1 MPAFNITEARENI
14 RNIQNQIDQARI
26 QARQLLANPNATA
39 AEMDAHAATIQQLNA
54 RLNLAQQELQNGE
67 TAAAAQLTPAANQ
80 LNPLEE
86 SRLRNML
93 RSNEYARAFAD
104 AVRAGVTLKAG
115 RGVEKY
121 NVLYDALTIS
131 GGDPAGADGGF
142 LVPEDIDHQIH
153 ELRRTLNPLADLFSV
168 ESVSTNS
175 GWRIMDN
182 APETGMTAV
191 DEMGEIPQSDQPS
204 FAKVPYKLTKYAMWL
219 PVSNELASD
228 EVANL
233 FGYLSR
239 WIAKKGVITE
249 NILLLSILN
258 GLAAEDVAA
267 GNELKAIK
275 GVMNKTLDPA
285 IALTSTIVT
294 NQDGFDILDNLED
307 KTGRPLLNPDP
318 KTGTP
323 RLANGRTVHVIGN
336 NVLKTTENKAPM
348 FVGDLH
354 QLATLFKRN
363 PMEVAST
370 NIGGNAWRT
379 DSIEM
384 RAIVRMGTS
393 IFDTGAAVRRNLTIA

>member
-1 MPAFNITEARENI
+1 MPNINLTAARENI
-14 RNIQNQIDQARI
+14 RNIQNQLDQARA
-26 QARQLLANPNATA
+26 QARQMVANPNATA
-39 AEMDAHAATIQQLNA
+39 AEMDAHAATIQQLTA
-54 RLNLAQQELQNGE
+54 RLNLAQQDLQPAE
-67 TAAAAQLTPAANQ
+67 AAAAAQLQTPT
-80 LNPLEE
+80 NPTDER
-86 SRLRNML
+86 SLRTML
-93 RSNEYARAFAD
+93 RTNEYARAFAD
-104 AVRAGVTLKAG
+104 AVRNGVTLKTG

-131 GGDPAGADGGF
+131 GGDPAGEDGGF

-168 ESVSTNS
+168 EHVGTNS
-175 GWRIMDN
+175 GWRVMDN
-182 APETGMTAV
+182 APLTGMANV
-191 DEMGEIPQSDQPS
+191 DEMGEIQQSDQPT
-204 FAKVPYKLTKYAMWL
+204 FIKVPYRLSKYAMWL

-233 FGYLSR
+233 FAYLSR
-239 WIAKKGVITE
+239 WIAKKGVVTE
-249 NILLLSILN
+249 NTLLLSILN
-258 GLAAEDVAA
+258 SMAAEDVAA
-267 GNELKAIK
+267 GGELKAIK
-275 GVMNKTLDPA
+275 GVFNKVLDPA

-294 NQDGFDILDNLED
+294 NQDGFDVLDNLED

-323 RLANGRTVHVIGN
+323 RMANGRSIHIIGN
-336 NVLKTTENKAPM
+336 NVLPTTDGKAPM
-348 FVGDLH
+348 FVGDLK

-393 IFDTGAAVRRNLTIA
+393 TFDTGAAVRRNLTVGE

>member
-1 MPAFNITEARENI
+1 MPNFNPTAARENI
-14 RNIQNQIDQARI
+14 RNIQNQLDQARN
-26 QARQLLANPNATA
+26 QARQLVANPNATA

-54 RLNLAQQELQNGE
+54 RLNLAQQELQTGE
-67 TAAAAQLTPAANQ
+67 AAAAAQLNPAAQ
-80 LNPLEE
+80 LNSAEE
-86 SRLRNML
+86 RNLRNML

-104 AVRAGVTLKAG
+104 AVRGGVTLKAG

-131 GGDPAGADGGF
+131 GGDTPGEDGGF

-153 ELRRTLNPLADLFSV
+153 ELRRTLNPLADLFTT
-168 ESVSTNS
+168 EHVSTNS
-175 GWRIMDN
+175 GWRVMDN

-191 DEMGEIPQSDQPS
+191 DEMGEIPESDQPS
-204 FAKVPYKLTKYAMWL
+204 FSKVGYKLTKYAMWL

-233 FGYLSR
+233 FAYLSR

-249 NILLLSILN
+249 NIQLLAILN
-258 GLAAEDVAA
+258 ALAAEDVTA
-267 GNELKAIK
+267 GTELKAIK
-275 GVMNKTLDPA
+275 GVFNKTLDPA

-294 NQDGFDILDNLED
+294 NQDGFDLLDNLED

-323 RLANGRTVHVIGN
+323 RMANGRTVHVIGN
-336 NVLKTTENKAPM
+336 NVLPTTDSKAPM
-348 FVGDLH
+348 FIGDLK

-393 IFDTGAAVRRNLTIA
+393 TFDTGAAVRRNLTIA

>member
-1 MPAFNITEARENI
+1 MPNINLTAARENI
-14 RNIQNQIDQARI
+14 RNIQNQLDQARA
-26 QARQLLANPNATA
+26 QARQLIANPNATA

-54 RLNLAQQELQNGE
+54 RLNLAQQELQHGE
-67 TAAAAQLTPAANQ
+67 AAAAAQVNPAPQMTAV
-80 LNPLEE
+80 EE
-86 SRLRNML
+86 SRLRGML

-115 RGVEKY
+115 RGIEKY

-233 FGYLSR
+233 FAYLSR

-267 GNELKAIK
+267 GGELKAIK

-294 NQDGFDILDNLED
+294 NQDGFDVLDNLED

-323 RLANGRTVHVIGN
+323 RMANGRSIHIIGN
-336 NVLKTTENKAPM
+336 NVLPTTDGKAPM
-348 FVGDLH
+348 FVGDLK

-370 NIGGNAWRT
+370 NIGG
-379 DSIEM
+379 IEM

-393 IFDTGAAVRRNLTIA
+393 TFDTGAAVRRNLTVGE

>member
-1 MPAFNITEARENI
+1 MPNFNPTAARENI
-14 RNIQNQIDQARI
+14 RNIQNQLDQARE
-26 QARQLLANPNATA
+26 QARQMVANPNATA
-39 AEMDAHAATIQQLNA
+39 AEMDAHAATIQQLTA
-54 RLNLAQQELQNGE
+54 RLNLAQQELQTGE
-67 TAAAAQLTPAANQ
+67 AAARPSLTKAMNAI
-80 LNPLEE
+80 EE
-86 SRLRNML
+86 NRLRNML

-131 GGDPAGADGGF
+131 GGDTPGEDGGF

-153 ELRRTLNPLADLFSV
+153 ELRRTLNPLADLFNV
-168 ESVSTNS
+168 ETVSTNS
-175 GWRIMDN
+175 GWRVMDN

-191 DEMGEIPQSDQPS
+191 DEMGEIPESDQPS
-204 FAKVPYKLTKYAMWL
+204 FSKVGYKLTKYAMWL

-233 FGYLSR
+233 FAYLSR

-249 NILLLSILN
+249 NILLLAILN
-258 GLAAEDVAA
+258 GLAAEDIAA
-267 GNELKAIK
+267 GTELKAIK
-275 GVMNKTLDPA
+275 GVFNKTLDPA

-294 NQDGFDILDNLED
+294 NQDGFDLLDNLED

-323 RLANGRTVHVIGN
+323 KMANGRSIHVIGN
-336 NVLKTTENKAPM
+336 NVLKTTEGKAPM
-348 FVGDLH
+348 FIGDLK

-393 IFDTGAAVRRNLTIA
+393 IFDTGAAVRRNLTVE